1 MLNQNTSCYLIW
13 YMPFGFTKS
22 IIKVLLKSL
31 KYTLHVTIRTSLNE
45 SVKLFTS
52 YHNSYRVMLTC
63 YWGCLIPRLITR
75 LVTWLSWISRLSR
88 IWLVALL
95 IRVGHRCPRV
105 TRLRWVWC
113 FLLWCSSHWS
123 LSNRGWWL
131 LPSISLTRRW
141 VLGLISLIPRTGV
154 GWRCIRWRLGIF
166 M

>member
-1 MLNQNTSCYLIW
+1 MRNKNTSCYLIW

-31 KYTLHVTIRTSLNE
+31 NTLYMYMNYSLNE
-45 SVKLFTS
+45 SVELFTS
-52 YHNSYRVMLTC
+52 YHNSYRLMLSC
-63 YWGCLIPRLITR
+63 HWGWLIPRMITR
-75 LVTWLSWISRLSR
+75 LVSWLSWISRLSR
-88 IWLVALL
+88 ICLVALL

-105 TRLRWVWC
+105 TSLRWVCC
-113 FLLWCSSHWS
+113 FSLWCSSHWS
-123 LSNRGWWL
+123 LSNWGWWL

-141 VLGLISLIPRTGV
+141 VLGLRSLIPRTRV